1 MLEVIIIIIFF
12 VTPYDTLICQLPLY
26 MSNLE
31 LHSVL
36 VEKAQSA
43 CREWPVTCRWS
54 HLLFAPLYLWT
65 LFGLIKRVWW
75 TFSESPWLCI
85 HAHTYTY
92 SSIYPDSQ
100 GMVGGTVSQL
110 SLWSCRSA
118 SETKMS
124 LYLYFP
130 SLSTLLFLFL
140 SRNNLMHYMLMKK
153 HSLRGAIPFSE
164 GQLSEVGIA
173 SCRPR

>member
-1 MLEVIIIIIFF
+1 MIR
-12 VTPYDTLICQLPLY
+12 QLPLY

-36 VEKAQSA
+36 VEKAQSP
-43 CREWPVTCRWS
+43 CRDLTCDMQMVSSPIRPSISLNFVWPDKEWD
-54 HLLFAPLYLWT
+54 
-65 LFGLIKRVWW
+65 GLSLSLSDSV
-75 TFSESPWLCI
+75 FM
-85 HAHTYTY
+85 HTH

-110 SLWSCRSA
+110 SLWSCRST
-118 SETKMS
+118 SETMMS
-124 LYLYFP
+124 LCLYFP
-130 SLSTLLFLFL
+130 SLSTLLFSFL

-153 HSLRGAIPFSE
+153 HSLRGAIPFSG
-164 GQLSEVGIA
+164 GQLSKVGIT